1 MRKQILFATAILFAA
16 SMHLFGQQPKWAKK
30 VAKSAFV
37 LKTFDS
43 EGELKG
49 SSNGFFIGTDG
60 EAVGSFAPF
69 RGASRAVAIDAQGKE
84 KAVDCII
91 GGDDMYDLSKFM
103 VTAKGTEPLTVASTL
118 PSVGDK
124 VWLMPY
130 AMKKTPV
137 EIMGVVA
144 KIENVKDSIAYYTL
158 RLVAPIDASGAPVLN
173 ENGEVIGILQRP
185 ATDKDTLNYA
195 AGVKLASDMKATGLS
210 LNDRALRQTKVKK
223 ALPSE
228 LEQAILTM
236 YIAAPALDTASYDA
250 LVEDFIAKFPK
261 APDGYIYRAQIATEA
276 DKFAEAAADM
286 DKAIDVADKKDVAH
300 NEYAKLIY
308 QKEIY
313 KSDKPYADWSLDK
326 AADEADKA
334 YAISPMPVYK
344 ELKARIRYAQ
354 KRYDEAYGLYAEL
367 ANTNLRSA
375 ELFYSASK
383 CKERLG
389 DSISMVNLLDSAVN
403 TFSKPY
409 LKAAAPYLLARARAL
424 VAIGKYRAAVLDY
437 NEYEKLLPTELSD
450 AFYYERE
457 QAELEGKLF
466 QQAIDDLKKSISI
479 NPKAAIYYAEKA
491 LVEIRVGMFD
501 EAETTAQQ
509 CVAVDGQLSDGYLF
523 LGYAQCLKGD
533 KAKGVDNL
541 RKAKDLGNG
550 QADALIEKYGVK

>member
-16 SMHLFGQQPKWAKK
+16 SVQLFGQQPKWAKK

>member
-16 SMHLFGQQPKWAKK
+16 SMQLFGQQPKWAKK

-49 SSNGFFIGTDG
+49 SSNGFFIDTDG

-137 EIMGVVA
+137 GIMGVVA

-185 ATDKDTLNYA
+185 ATDKDTLSYA

-236 YIAAPALDTASYDA
+236 YIAAPALDSASYAA

-313 KSDKPYADWSLDK
+313 KSDRPYADWSLDK

-389 DSISMVNLLDSAVN
+389 DSIAMVNLLDSAVN

-424 VAIGKYRAAVLDY
+424 VTIGKYRAAVLDY
-437 NEYEKLLPTELSD
+437 NEYEKLLPSELSD

-541 RKAKDLGNG
+541 RKAKELGNG
-550 QADALIEKYGVK
+550 QASALIEKYGVK

>member
-1 MRKQILFATAILFAA
+1 MQ
-16 SMHLFGQQPKWAKK
+16 LFGQQPKWAKK

-49 SSNGFFIGTDG
+49 SSNGFFIDTDG

-137 EIMGVVA
+137 GIMGVVA

-185 ATDKDTLNYA
+185 ATDKDTLSYA

-236 YIAAPALDTASYDA
+236 YIAAPALDSASYAA

-424 VAIGKYRAAVLDY
+424 VTIGKYRAAVLDY

-466 QQAIDDLKKSISI
+466 QQAIDDLKKAIAI

-541 RKAKDLGNG
+541 RKAKELGNG
-550 QADALIEKYGVK
+550 QASALIEKYGVK

>member
-103 VTAKGTEPLTVASTL
+103 VTAKGIEPLTVASTL

-137 EIMGVVA
+137 GIMGVVA
-144 KIENVKDSIAYYTL
+144 KIENVKDSMAYYTL

-185 ATDKDTLNYA
+185 ATDKDTLSYA

-236 YIAAPALDTASYDA
+236 YIAAPALDSASYAA

-313 KSDKPYADWSLDK
+313 KSDRPYADWSLDK

-389 DSISMVNLLDSAVN
+389 DSIAMVNLLDSAVN

-424 VAIGKYRAAVLDY
+424 VTIGKYRAAVLDY

-466 QQAIDDLKKSISI
+466 QQAIDDLKKSIAI

-541 RKAKDLGNG
+541 RKAKELGNG

>member
-118 PSVGDK
+118 SSVGDK

-137 EIMGVVA
+137 GIMGVVA
-144 KIENVKDSIAYYTL
+144 KIENVKDSMAYYTL

-236 YIAAPALDTASYDA
+236 YIAAPALDSASYDA

>member
-16 SMHLFGQQPKWAKK
+16 SMQLFGQQPKWAKK

-49 SSNGFFIGTDG
+49 SSNGFFIDTDG

-118 PSVGDK
+118 PSEGDK

-137 EIMGVVA
+137 GIMGVVA
-144 KIENVKDSIAYYTL
+144 KIENVKDSMAYYTL

-185 ATDKDTLNYA
+185 ATDKDTLSYA

-236 YIAAPALDTASYDA
+236 YIAAPALDSASYAA

-389 DSISMVNLLDSAVN
+389 DSIAMVNLLDSAVN

-409 LKAAAPYLLARARAL
+409 LKVAAPYLLARARAL
-424 VAIGKYRAAVLDY
+424 VTIGKYRAAVLDY

-466 QQAIDDLKKSISI
+466 QQAIDDLKKAIAI

-541 RKAKDLGNG
+541 RKAKELGNG
-550 QADALIEKYGVK
+550 QADALIEKYGAK